1 LSSSEQ
7 PRSDDQQGEKS
18 EAIGS
23 SVVSGPDCQE
33 LAMAVE
39 STLTQIDEHLDTL
52 DDQLRRLHSCRNGGA
67 DFSED
72 LAAATNKRRAV
83 ERPTPAESET
93 LLVNMFLHRLR
104 ETLSDIAQTTGCK
117 RGINTDGKL
126 TDPA

>member
-1 LSSSEQ
+1 LSSSGRPQ
-7 PRSDDQQGEKS
+7 SDDQQGEKS

-23 SVVSGPDCQE
+23 SVVSGPDCRE

-52 DDQLRRLHSCRNGGA
+52 DDQLRRLHACRNGGA

-83 ERPTPAESET
+83 QRPTPAESET

-117 RGINTDGKL
+117 RGINTDGKS
-126 TDPA
+126 TGPA

>member
-1 LSSSEQ
+1 MSLSEQ
-7 PRSDDQQGEKS
+7 PQSGDQRGEESKASDS
-18 EAIGS
+18 L
-23 SVVSGPDCQE
+23 VVSGPDCRE

-67 DFSED
+67 NFSED

-83 ERPTPAESET
+83 ERPTPAESES

-104 ETLSDIAQTTGCK
+104 ETLSSIAQTTGCK
-117 RGINTDGKL
+117 YDRPFA
-126 TDPA
+126 DPA

>member
-1 LSSSEQ
+1 MSLSGQ
-7 PRSDDQQGEKS
+7 PRSDDQQGEKLKAS
-18 EAIGS
+18 GS

-67 DFSED
+67 NFSED
-72 LAAATNKRRAV
+72 LAAATDKRRRV
-83 ERPTPAESET
+83 ERPAPAESEA

-104 ETLSDIAQTTGCK
+104 ETLSSIAQTTGCK
-117 RGINTDGKL
+117 YDR
-126 TDPA
+126 PAPKSI